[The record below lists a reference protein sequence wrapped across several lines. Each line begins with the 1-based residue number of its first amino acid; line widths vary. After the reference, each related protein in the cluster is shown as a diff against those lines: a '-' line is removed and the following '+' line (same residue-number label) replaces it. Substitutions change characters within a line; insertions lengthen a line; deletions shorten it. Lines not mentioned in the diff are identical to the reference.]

1 MDLTEGTSEESAKRL
16 SRYLDYQSIRTGEAV
31 KAIEEDYRNISRQ
44 RQVATRLPEAWNKLI
59 EEVDEFLIDVVAEKV
74 ESLCGYRPTDEQVL
88 NFLKS
93 LERKTELVPSE
104 IPAPPTRSKPRST
117 ILNKNSKAL
126 PERLVVTMP
135 DGERI
140 DHNVAAA
147 TFAEVIE
154 KLGTEQVKS
163 LEHKVNKIPL
173 ISTSKHSK
181 YKQRKSGQYYIITHS
196 GTKAKKALLKKI
208 ASDLNIQLK
217 VEIVDKS

>member
-1 MDLTEGTSEESAKRL
+1 LVEEA
-16 SRYLDYQSIRTGEAV
+16 
-31 KAIEEDYRNISRQ
+31 
-44 RQVATRLPEAWNKLI
+44 
-59 EEVDEFLIDVVAEKV
+59 DEFLLDVVAEKV
-74 ESLCGYRPTDEQVL
+74 ESLCGYRATDEQVL
-88 NFLKS
+88 DFLKS
-93 LERKTELVPSE
+93 LERKTESVPRK
-104 IPAPPTRSKPRST
+104 IPPPPTLKPT
-117 ILNKNSKAL
+117 PAFPNKKSKAL

-140 DHNVAAA
+140 DHNVGAA

-196 GTKAKKALLKKI
+196 GTKAKKALLEKI
-208 ASDLNIQLK
+208 ASDLDIQLK